1 MADKYEMQ
9 TFSETSPGETMECK
23 GPKEGGFYVKTTT
36 GKYSELMW
44 INGIIFFAVVF
55 AFFYQPNNQSIIF

>member
-36 GKYSELMW
+36 GKYSELM
-44 INGIIFFAVVF
+44 
-55 AFFYQPNNQSIIF
+55 